1 MSSKTTA
8 RKLSR
13 WQHWYRG
20 ALPAYWVYLLCMTH
34 FPRLRLKTHVTAAD
48 KVAHV
53 VCFALLAFLF
63 WRFAETFRKP
73 APPWLVWLTLAWLGL
88 YAALDEWTQGFVGR
102 GTDVQDWLADMLG
115 IMAVLAVLEWRRRAK
130 AARAAAIPGRRELL
144 PAQRESTNG

>member
-115 IMAVLAVLEWRRRAK
+115 IVAVLAVLEWRRRAK

-144 PAQRESTNG
+144 PAQRESTND

>member
-73 APPWLVWLTLAWLGL
+73 APPWLVWLTLVWLGL

-144 PAQRESTNG
+144 PAQRESTND

>member
-20 ALPAYWVYLLCMTH
+20 ALPAYWVYLVCMTH

-73 APPWLVWLTLAWLGL
+73 APPWLVWLALAWLGL
-88 YAALDEWTQGFVGR
+88 YAALDEWTQSFVAAGR
-102 GTDVQDWLADMLG
+102 TYRIGWRMLG
-115 IMAVLAVLEWRRRAK
+115 IMAVLA
-130 AARAAAIPGRRELL
+130 
-144 PAQRESTNG
+144 S

>member
-8 RKLSR
+8 RLSR

-73 APPWLVWLTLAWLGL
+73 APPWLVWLALAWLGL
-88 YAALDEWTQGFVGR
+88 YAALDEWTQSFVGR

-144 PAQRESTNG
+144 PAQQESTND